1 MLTFSLFSQQRSNH
15 ETLKPY
21 TTTERGR
28 IKNYPSKKVISF
40 KSSNVLTMIGGMAV
54 WTASMVL
61 YRVRMSN
68 FSKMIML
75 RG

>member
-40 KSSNVLTMIGGMAV
+40 KYSNVLTMIGGMAV